1 MTARTFGASLSAMLI
16 SSFLTLAVS
25 TPAQA
30 TTPAPFV
37 ISATVDYTHNTLTI
51 TGQNFGSSP
60 TITVDSLTFPTQSS
74 SSNQIVGNFPSGV
87 PPSSFTPGTYFLTL
101 KFTNQ
106 LPAVFTVDIGANGA
120 PGAPGPRG
128 LAGPAGAIGAAGPA
142 GPAGPQGPVGMTGP
156 PGATGATGATGVTG
170 PAGAKGDT
178 GATGA
183 TGAAGAQGPAGPQG
197 PQGPQGPSGSGTGL
211 PACTAPDVAVLYNGA
226 FICKSAVPHYVDN
239 GDGTVTDNQTG
250 LMWEKKTGTVGTPN
264 PDLHD
269 VNNSYTWS
277 SVVPPNQNPDGTLFT
292 PFLATLNLDASSSG
306 SSTCFANHCD
316 WRIPT
321 IVELQGILLTPYPCG
336 TSPCIDPTFGPTPA
350 SKSSYWS
357 SSSFAGNPEDAW
369 TVDFNNGFA
378 YGFTGKAYEVGYARA
393 VRGGR

>member
-1 MTARTFGASLSAMLI
+1 MTARTFGAPLSAMLI
-16 SSFLTLAVS
+16 SAFLALATS

-30 TTPAPFV
+30 TTPPPLV
-37 ISATVDYTHNTLTI
+37 ISVTVDYTHSTLTI

-60 TITVDSLTFPTQSS
+60 TITVDSLTFPPSSS

-87 PPSSFTPGTYFLTL
+87 SPASFTPGTYFLTL

-128 LAGPAGAIGAAGPA
+128 LAGPQGATGAAGPA

-269 VNNSYTWS
+269 VNNFYTWS
-277 SVVPPNQNPDGTLFT
+277 GVGPYYQNPDGTLFT

-306 SSTCFANHCD
+306 RSICRANHCD
-316 WRIPT
+316 WRI
-321 IVELQGILLTPYPCG
+321 
-336 TSPCIDPTFGPTPA
+336 
-350 SKSSYWS
+350 
-357 SSSFAGNPEDAW
+357 
-369 TVDFNNGFA
+369 
-378 YGFTGKAYEVGYARA
+378 
-393 VRGGR
+393 

>member
-1 MTARTFGASLSAMLI
+1 MTARTFGAPLSAMLI
-16 SSFLTLAVS
+16 SAFLALATS

-30 TTPAPFV
+30 TTPPPLV
-37 ISATVDYTHNTLTI
+37 ISVTVDYTHSTLTI

-60 TITVDSLTFPTQSS
+60 TITVDSLTFPTSS
-74 SSNQIVGNFPSGV
+74 SSSSQIVGNFPSGV
-87 PPSSFTPGTYFLTL
+87 APSSFTPGTYFLTL
-101 KFTNQ
+101 RFTNQ
-106 LPAVFTVDIGANGA
+106 LPAAFTVDIGANGA

-128 LAGPAGAIGAAGPA
+128 PAGAQGATGATGPA

-239 GDGTVTDNQTG
+239 GDGTVTDNTTG

-264 PDLHD
+264 PFDLHD
-269 VNNSYTWS
+269 VNNFYTWS
-277 SVVPPNQNPDGTLFT
+277 VTPYYSPDGTLFT
-292 PFLATLNLDASSSG
+292 VFLATLNLDASSSG
-306 SSTCFANHCD
+306 SSTCFAYHCD

-336 TSPCIDPTFGPTPA
+336 TSPCIDPTFGPTP
-350 SKSSYWS
+350 SKSAYWS
-357 SSSFAGNPEDAW
+357 SSSLAGSPSSGW
-369 TVDFNNGFA
+369 HVDFND
-378 YGFTGKAYEVGYARA
+378 GYVSFNDRIYVFSARA